1 MIQFRFIKLLF
12 FCFSFLHCF
21 HHCSIFEHHFF
32 LSTSAM
38 DAFEHFILLSCLS
51 GFYFMFSTKL
61 LIHLQLSFHFPPI
74 IVFYLFIF
82 PFSYFPSIFL
92 HFHFFSLVLS
102 CICANLMLSLLAQK
116 KTGFLFKMTESHTY
130 HKCFVLL
137 SKKKNYMFC
146 LLLLV
151 NPNVP
156 VFWKFAT

>member
-1 MIQFRFIKLLF
+1 MIQFLFIKLL
-12 FCFSFLHCF
+12 SFLLF
-21 HHCSIFEHHFF
+21 FIFALFSPLFDIWTPFFFFF

-92 HFHFFSLVLS
+92 QFLFFSLVLS
-102 CICANLMLSLLAQK
+102 FICANLMLSLLTQK

-137 SKKKNYMFC
+137 SKKKKKKLYV
-146 LLLLV
+146 L
-151 NPNVP
+151 
-156 VFWKFAT
+156 FAIVG